1 MGPSMEILVDYE
13 LPQLR
18 SRSVHHW
25 IAAVTSCHSHDIP
38 IHHQHDIILYP
49 HKICCSRFCNPFEK
63 EKNISIGDIIWMI
76 YDDINGTHYSSIA
89 IYMCPLKHPHLA
101 LALC

>member
-1 MGPSMEILVDYE
+1 MISYY
-13 LPQLR
+13 
-18 SRSVHHW
+18 
-25 IAAVTSCHSHDIP
+25 IP
-38 IHHQHDIILYP
+38 IKYAVHVFATRL
-49 HKICCSRFCNPFEK
+49 KRK
-63 EKNISIGDIIWMI
+63 KNISIGDIIWMI